1 MFALLP
7 DGALPDRRG
16 LRLKDVR
23 ERGNWIAVSGLVA
36 ADTMTA
42 AREAG
47 SGDGRGGGSSDGGSG
62 NGGGSSDG
70 ERSVAYSERERRRR
84 LPAR

>member
-36 ADTMTA
+36 ADTMT
-42 AREAG
+42 
-47 SGDGRGGGSSDGGSG
+47 
-62 NGGGSSDG
+62 
-70 ERSVAYSERERRRR
+70 
-84 LPAR
+84 PAR

>member
-36 ADTMTA
+36 ADTMTP

-47 SGDGRGGGSSDGGSG
+47 SGDGGGGSSDGGSG
-62 NGGGSSDG
+62 NGGC
-70 ERSVAYSERERRRR
+70 
-84 LPAR
+84 

>member
-7 DGALPDRRG
+7 DGALPDRHG

-36 ADTMTA
+36 ADTMTGGQWLLA
-42 AREAG
+42 DTGPHRDWRVSRVWRVGTALLLLRR
-47 SGDGRGGGSSDGGSG
+47 GRC
-62 NGGGSSDG
+62 
-70 ERSVAYSERERRRR
+70 RRGRR
-84 LPAR
+84 